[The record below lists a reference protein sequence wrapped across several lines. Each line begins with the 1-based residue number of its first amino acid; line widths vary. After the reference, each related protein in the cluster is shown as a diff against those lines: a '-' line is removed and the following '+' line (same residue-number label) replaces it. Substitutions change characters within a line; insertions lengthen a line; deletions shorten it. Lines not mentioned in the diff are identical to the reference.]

1 MKVWLGGQLSCGR
14 MSETKTKVDLK
25 YELDEYDDGTKK
37 SVVVDCKNH
46 RQNIYRS
53 KSRTFQFYVVC
64 RVHDEK
70 ELEDII
76 DKIPESIRFKFR
88 KEVVA
93 Q

>member
-1 MKVWLGGQLSCGR
+1 MYRTHVSILS
-14 MSETKTKVDLK
+14 
-25 YELDEYDDGTKK
+25 
-37 SVVVDCKNH
+37 
-46 RQNIYRS
+46 
-53 KSRTFQFYVVC
+53 C

-88 KEVVA
+88 KEVVV